1 MYTPAHAYHPGAS
14 AYARIGTESAA
25 MSASP
30 HQLITML
37 FDGAKTAITMARH
50 HMAHKEIAAKGI
62 AISKAINIIENGL
75 KASLDADVGG
85 AAGAALVAN
94 LAALY
99 DYINERLLYANLRND
114 LAQLDEA
121 DRLLESI
128 GSAWREASPRLSSY
142 PPSAD
147 SASALFASACLSR
160 GA

>member
-1 MYTPAHAYHPGAS
+1 MYTPAHSYTGGAN
-14 AYARIGTESAA
+14 AYAKIGTESAA

-50 HMAHKEIAAKGI
+50 HMANKEIAAKGA
-62 AISKAINIIENGL
+62 AISKAINIVENGL
-75 KASLDADVGG
+75 KASLNADAGG
-85 AAGAALVAN
+85 AAGAELVAN

-114 LAQLDEA
+114 PALLDEA

-128 GSAWREASPRLSSY
+128 GSAWRESDPRQPSY
-142 PPSAD
+142 APV
-147 SASALFASACLSR
+147 ASAVTAIPATARFSI

>member
-1 MYTPAHAYHPGAS
+1 MYTPAHSYHPGAN
-14 AYARIGTESAA
+14 AYARMGTESGA

-50 HMAHKEIAAKGI
+50 HMANKEIAAKGL
-62 AISKAINIIENGL
+62 AISKAINIVENGL

-85 AAGAALVAN
+85 ADGAELVAN

-114 LAQLDEA
+114 PALLDEA

-128 GSAWREASPRLSSY
+128 SSAWRESDPRQSSHMSTASPIPATARLSI
-142 PPSAD
+142 
-147 SASALFASACLSR
+147 
-160 GA
+160 GV